1 MIAKYFGERTTVDN
15 LSGNELELKPGKEY
29 DVKIKMTPGGTFL
42 DLVVYRTTDIDDTD
56 AYIIKYNDINDIIKS
71 WEAPIFG
78 LVVNEPK
85 EENKVKVFGYA
96 GTVTYI
102 GEDCSISDNIDLVNS
117 TEYIIR
123 ISYKYP
129 VITFTV
135 YSDDDYSA
143 NIMYLNTEKITKNW
157 SGTSEFED
165 AIKQLDQDMKKHHIN
180 QQQYIYGNKS
190 RLELLE
196 SSMKDKDAGSLTFG
210 EYIDDGQDVRP
221 LTFAEYTKRFK
232 STASRITS
240 IDPTWLKVIVYDLIE
255 KQLKS
260 YDEDELEFI
269 ACCESDTELA
279 NYVRGLI
286 DLADSI
292 INKDDKSVE
301 ERAGE

>member
-1 MIAKYFGERTTVDN
+1 MIAKYFGETRIVHNSTAYEI
-15 LSGNELELKPGKEY
+15 ELRHGEEY
-29 DVKIKMTPGGTFL
+29 DVKIEMTPGSTFL
-42 DLVVYRTTDIDDTD
+42 DLVVYRTTDIDDKD
-56 AYIIKYNDINDIIKS
+56 GYIIRYNDINDIIKS
-71 WEAPIFG
+71 WEAPVFA
-78 LVVNEPK
+78 LVVNKPDK
-85 EENKVKVFGYA
+85 ENEIKLFGYV

-102 GEDCSISDNIDLVNS
+102 GEDRSISDDINLVNN
-117 TEYIIR
+117 TDYIIR

-129 VITFTV
+129 GITFTV
-135 YSDDDYSA
+135 YSDDDDSA

-165 AIKQLDQDMKKHHIN
+165 AIKQLEKEKYYANLNHMCGD
-180 QQQYIYGNKS
+180 KS
-190 RLELLE
+190 ISETLENA
-196 SSMKDKDAGSLTFG
+196 MKDKDARSLTFG
-210 EYIDDGQDVRP
+210 EYIDDGQGARP
-221 LTFAEYTKRFK
+221 LTFAEYSKRFK
-232 STASRITS
+232 STASSSIS
-240 IDPTWLKVIVYDLIE
+240 IDQTWLKVIVYDLIE

-292 INKDDKSVE
+292 IKKYDKSIE